1 MRKTALLWMMLFYA
15 PLAYTQDETSNW
27 YFGEQGGIRFN
38 QDGSVTALED
48 GQTFTFEGCASISD
62 SAGNLLFYTD
72 GITVYDRAHEVMEG
86 GRGLYGDPSSTQSG
100 LIVPDPGNPD
110 LFYIFTVDTRVFED
124 DPDFGL
130 NYSVVDITMNA
141 GRGAVIQK
149 NVNLLPDC
157 SEKITAV
164 IKDCEDRSI
173 WIVTLATSDG
183 STGLLDTYHAFE
195 VSTTGVVTTSVKST
209 FNDIAIADPRGYI
222 KISPDGTKLVSAN
235 ASAGLYIYDFDS
247 NTGILTNQ
255 TFIAINGVNRAAY
268 GVEFS
273 PNSELLY
280 IHASNDQQGET
291 GHSSTLYQYDLTAA
305 DISASELVIDQQ
317 NEYRAALQ
325 LGSNGKIYRTI
336 AESYTV
342 GTSYLGVIN
351 NPNVRGTGA
360 DYQHRAISLGTGVA
374 TQGLPPF
381 VQSFFNKIAIIRNPD
396 GTTSNSL
403 ELCEGESFL
412 LETEDIPGATYE
424 WLKDGEFLA
433 NTTNSFPVN
442 NAVTAESGRYTVT
455 ITTPDPKECPI
466 IGEALITVNPIPLA
480 VDKMLIQCDIDEGA
494 SEDGIGLFNLA
505 EIIEDTELEYDFYSS
520 QADRDNDNP
529 IVNFDSYR
537 NSAPFNELL
546 YYRVTNEFGCH
557 DFGELELEIRSNPF
571 AAQSSYNI
579 YSCDTDPSDNAIS
592 ADFDLRSFATDQY
605 PSVTV
610 SYYRTTEEAS
620 LKNNALP
627 DIFASNNRTIF
638 ARLDLDNE
646 CLGVDKIDLEVLP
659 TPLVELQESYLLCT
673 DGADLNI
680 IGPPGFDFY
689 RWEQLNGGILISE
702 LNTVTI
708 SELGNYRLIAGY
720 NYDLPGGT
728 VSCEQSADF
737 EVLPSNRA
745 MIQDILIDDFTTS
758 NTVEIIVSGD
768 GNYEYSLDGLSY
780 QTSAVFED
788 VQPGFYT
795 VSIRDRNGCGITQQ
809 DISVLGYPKF
819 FTPNGDG
826 INDLWRITGTSEQ
839 FQADAFITIYD
850 RYGKLLSQISPLDE
864 GWNGMYQSNPLP
876 ATDYWFRV
884 KLSDGREVTGHFALK
899 R

>member
-1 MRKTALLWMMLFYA
+1 MRKTALLWMTLFYA
-15 PLAYTQDETSNW
+15 ALIYSQDETSNW

-48 GQTFTFEGCASISD
+48 GQIFTFEGCATISD

-72 GITVYDRAHEVMEG
+72 GITVYDREHEVMEG
-86 GRGLYGDPSSTQSG
+86 GRGLYGDSSSTQSG
-100 LIVPDPGNPD
+100 LIVPDPGDPN
-110 LFYIFTVDTRVFED
+110 LFYIFTVDTKVFPE

-141 GRGAVIQK
+141 GRGAVIRK
-149 NVNLLPDC
+149 NINLLPDC

-164 IKDCEDRSI
+164 IKDCADRSI
-173 WIVTLATSDG
+173 WVLTLATSDG
-183 STGLLDTYHAFE
+183 SPGLLDTFHAYE
-195 VSTTGVVTTSVKST
+195 VGTAGVVTTSVKST
-209 FNDIAIADPRGYI
+209 FSDLAIPDPRGYI
-222 KISPDGTKLVSAN
+222 KISPDGTKVANAN
-235 ASAGLYIYDFDS
+235 ASAGLYLYDFDS
-247 NTGILTNQ
+247 NTGVLTNQ
-255 TFIAINGVNRAAY
+255 TFIEINGVNRAAY
-268 GVEFS
+268 GLEFS
-273 PNSELLY
+273 PSSELLY
-280 IHASNDQQGET
+280 VHASNDLQGET

-305 DISASELVIDQQ
+305 DISASEIVIDQR

-336 AESYTV
+336 AESYNV

-360 DYQHRAISLGTGVA
+360 DYQHQAVSLGTGVA

-396 GTTSNSL
+396 GSTSNSL
-403 ELCEGESFL
+403 ELCEGESFF
-412 LETEDIPGATYE
+412 LETEVFPGATYE
-424 WLKDGEFLA
+424 WLKDGQSLA

-442 NAVTAESGRYTVT
+442 NTTVADSGRYTVT

-466 IGEALITVNPIPLA
+466 IGEALITVNPVPQATDEI
-480 VDKMLIQCDIDEGA
+480 LIQCDIDEGA
-494 SEDGIGLFNLA
+494 SEDGIALFNLA
-505 EIIEDTELEYDFYSS
+505 EIINDTQLEYDFYAT
-520 QADRDNDNP
+520 QADLNSDNP
-529 IVNFDSYR
+529 IVNFDNYR
-537 NSAPFNELL
+537 NSTPFNEVI
-546 YYRVTNEFGCH
+546 YYRVINEFGCE
-557 DFGELELEIRSNPF
+557 DLGELELEIRSNPF
-571 AAQSSYNI
+571 ASQSLYTL
-579 YSCDTDPSDNAIS
+579 YSCDTDPTDGAIMG
-592 ADFDLRSFATDQY
+592 DFELRNFALDQY
-605 PSVTV
+605 PNVTV

-620 LKNNALP
+620 LKNNPLP
-627 DIFASNNRTIF
+627 DIFTSNNRTIF

-659 TPLVELQESYLLCT
+659 TPIVELQPSYLLCT

-680 IGPPGFDFY
+680 IGPPGYDFY
-689 RWEQLNGGILISE
+689 RWERINGGSLLSDS
-702 LNTVTI
+702 NSVTI
-708 SELGNYRLIAGY
+708 SELGSYRLVAGY
-720 NYDLPGGT
+720 NYDLPGGM

-745 MIQDILIDDFTTS
+745 VIQDIAIDDFNVI
-758 NTVEIIVSGD
+758 NTVDMNVSGD
-768 GNYEYSLDGLSY
+768 GFYEYSLDGFSY
-780 QTSAVFED
+780 QSSSTFED

-795 VSIRDRNGCGITQQ
+795 VSIRDRNGCGITEQ

-826 INDLWRITGTSEQ
+826 INDFWKITGTSEQ

-864 GWNGMYQSNPLP
+864 GWNGMFQSNPMP
-876 ATDYWFRV
+876 ASDYWFRV